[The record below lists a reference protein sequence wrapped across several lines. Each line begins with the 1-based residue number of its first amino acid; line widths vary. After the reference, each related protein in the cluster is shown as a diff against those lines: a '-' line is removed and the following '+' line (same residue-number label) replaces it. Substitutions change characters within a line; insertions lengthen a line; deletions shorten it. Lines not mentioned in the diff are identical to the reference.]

1 MLQVDLGRFAQHAA
15 CIFAVSLLGG
25 LVPLLRR
32 WSQPQLQALLSLSAG
47 IILGVLFFDLLPHN
61 AGMSPHFHTLAL
73 TGFMLMLA
81 LEKFVFLHPHETEE
95 LAGRRSGIAAYLGI
109 SLHSLL
115 DGLALGSSALAPQFA
130 PGVAFAILA
139 HKLPDTF
146 SLTTILTYFRFR
158 RRSIVLLL
166 ILFSSLTPLGGLLA
180 LLLLRG
186 LDPAQLGGVIAIASG
201 TFLFIAT
208 SDLLPH
214 AHAHHDGRYRNLA
227 AVILGLAIMYV
238 AYAIIDLH

>member
-1 MLQVDLGRFAQHAA
+1 MSVDLGRFAQEAA
-15 CIFAVSLLGG
+15 SIFAVSFLGG

-32 WSQPQLQALLSLSAG
+32 WSHPQLQTLLSLSAG

-61 AGMSPHFHTLAL
+61 ATMSPHFHTLAL
-73 TGFMLMLA
+73 AGFMLMLA
-81 LEKFVFLHPHETEE
+81 LEKFVFIHPHETEE
-95 LAGRRSGIAAYLGI
+95 LAGRRSGISAYVGI

-115 DGLALGSSALAPQFA
+115 DGLALGSSTLAPQFA

-146 SLTTILTYFRFR
+146 SLTTILTYFQFR
-158 RRSIVLLL
+158 RRSIVWLLV
-166 ILFSSLTPLGGLLA
+166 LFSLLTPLGGVLA

-186 LDPAQLGGVIAIASG
+186 LEPAQLGGVIAIASG

-214 AHAHHDGRYRNLA
+214 AHAHHAGRYRNLA
-227 AVILGLAIMYV
+227 AVVVGLAIMYV
-238 AYAIIDLH
+238 VYAVSDTH

>member
-1 MLQVDLGRFAQHAA
+1 MPVDLGRFAQQAA
-15 CIFAVSLLGG
+15 LIFAVSLLGG

-32 WSQPQLQALLSLSAG
+32 WSHPQLQTLLSLSAG
-47 IILGVLFFDLLPHN
+47 IILGVLFFDLLPN
-61 AGMSPHFHTLAL
+61 NVGTSPHFHTLAL
-73 TGFMLMLA
+73 AGFMLMLA
-81 LEKFVFLHPHETEE
+81 LEKFVFIHPHETKE
-95 LAGRRSGIAAYLGI
+95 LAGRRSGVAAYLGI

-115 DGLALGSSALAPQFA
+115 DGLALGSSTLAPQFA

-146 SLTTILTYFRFR
+146 SLTTILTYFRFS
-158 RRSIVLLL
+158 RRSTVLLL
-166 ILFSSLTPLGGLLA
+166 ILFSLLTPLGGVLA
-180 LLLLRG
+180 LLAMRG
-186 LDPAQLGGVIAIASG
+186 LDPVQLGGIIAIASG

-227 AVILGLAIMYV
+227 AVILGLTIMYV
-238 AYAIIDLH
+238 VYAVIDTH

>member
-1 MLQVDLGRFAQHAA
+1 MSVDLGRFAQQAA

-32 WSQPQLQALLSLSAG
+32 WSQPQLQTLLSLSAG

-73 TGFMLMLA
+73 AGFMLMLA
-81 LEKFVFLHPHETEE
+81 LEKFVFIHPHETDE

-115 DGLALGSSALAPQFA
+115 DGFALGSSTLAPQFA

-146 SLTTILTYFRFR
+146 SLSTILTYFRFS
-158 RRSIVLLL
+158 RRSTMLLL
-166 ILFSSLTPLGGLLA
+166 VLFSLLTPLGGVVA
-180 LLLLRG
+180 LLTLRG
-186 LDPAQLGGVIAIASG
+186 LAPAQLGGVIAIASG

-214 AHAHHDGRYRNLA
+214 AHAHHTGRYRNLA
-227 AVILGLAIMYV
+227 AVVVGLAITYV
-238 AYAIIDLH
+238 VYAVSDIH

>member
-1 MLQVDLGRFAQHAA
+1 MPVDVGRFAQQAA
-15 CIFAVSLLGG
+15 WIFATSLVGG
-25 LVPLLRR
+25 LVPLVRR
-32 WSQPQLQALLSLSAG
+32 WTHPQLQTLLSLSAG

-61 AGMSPHFHTLAL
+61 AVMTPHFHAFALA
-73 TGFMLMLA
+73 GFMSMLA
-81 LEKFVFLHPHETEE
+81 LEKFVFIHPHETEE

-115 DGLALGSSALAPQFA
+115 DGLALGSSTLAPQFA

-146 SLTTILTYFRFR
+146 SLTTILSFFRFR
-158 RRSIVLLL
+158 RRSIVWLLV
-166 ILFSSLTPLGGLLA
+166 LFSLLTPLGGILA
-180 LLLLRG
+180 LWLLRG
-186 LDPAQLGGVIAIASG
+186 LEPSQLGGVIAVASG

-214 AHAHHDGRYRNLA
+214 AHAHHHGRYRNLA
-227 AVILGLAIMYV
+227 AVVLGLGLMY
-238 AYAIIDLH
+238 ALYAHGHVH